1 MADEVS
7 DAAAL
12 PAAEVAEE
20 TLLVADEATLEAPE
34 AKLEAADEAED
45 SREEIADPALDEIA
59 EAEEAASEEMLVMA
73 PIPEM
78 VVDPT
83 VVSKVEESLVT
94 VETIAEVVMADD
106 TPLSV
111 GLGVL

>member
-1 MADEVS
+1 MADEVA

-20 TLLVADEATLEAPE
+20 ALLVADETALEAPE

-45 SREEIADPALDEIA
+45 SMEEIADEALEEIA
-59 EAEEAASEEMLVMA
+59 EAEEAASEETLATA

-94 VETIAEVVMADD
+94 VETMAEVVMAEEI
-106 TPLSV
+106 PLSV